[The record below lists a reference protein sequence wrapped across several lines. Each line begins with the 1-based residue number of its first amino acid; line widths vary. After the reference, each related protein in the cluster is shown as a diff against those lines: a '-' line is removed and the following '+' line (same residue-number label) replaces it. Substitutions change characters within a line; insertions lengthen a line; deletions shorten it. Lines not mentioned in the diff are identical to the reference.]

1 MGNTQE
7 YKDWTTEGLFATLT
21 LDKPVYKP
29 GDVLE
34 ARIYFFN
41 MTNKYPIE
49 KCASFHPGMVILD
62 SSDSSIFTYGESYSS
77 KCENASLVY
86 RWQIPKESTGG
97 LYKVKISEYSYP
109 QVIQTFRI

>member
-1 MGNTQE
+1 
-7 YKDWTTEGLFATLT
+7 
-21 LDKPVYKP
+21 
-29 GDVLE
+29 VLE

-86 RWQIPKESTGG
+86 RWQIPKESSGG